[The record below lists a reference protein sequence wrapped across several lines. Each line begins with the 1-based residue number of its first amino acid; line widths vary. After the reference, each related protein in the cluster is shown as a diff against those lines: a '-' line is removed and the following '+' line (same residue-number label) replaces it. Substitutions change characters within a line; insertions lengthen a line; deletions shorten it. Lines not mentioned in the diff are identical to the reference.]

1 MVTDDLQEEI
11 ALVTGASSGI
21 GRATARELGSHGAAI
36 ALAARRDERL
46 RDVADTIEDESGVET
61 LVVPTDVTDDDQV
74 EAMVA
79 NTVDTLGGLDIV
91 VSNAGVNALTPVDD
105 MSTDEYRSIM
115 SVNVDGTFFTT
126 REVLPHLRASGG
138 HLVYM
143 GSFAGQYPRPHQPIY
158 ASTKWWLRGFA
169 LSLAG
174 DVGRDDVAV
183 TVVNPTEVLT
193 EIETA
198 QDAPGKEVFDQKRS
212 ATPEEVA
219 ENVAFA
225 VRRESPNTLNELDL
239 YSRDKFKEFAPPRSE
254 D

>member
-1 MVTDDLQEEI
+1 MGTDDLQGDV

-21 GRATARELGSHGAAI
+21 GRATAIELGSHGASV
-36 ALAARRDERL
+36 ALAARREDRL
-46 RDVADTIEDESGVET
+46 RAVAETIADDHAVET
-61 LVVPTDVTDDDQV
+61 LVVPTDVTDDTQV
-74 EAMVA
+74 ADMAAE
-79 NTVDTLGGLDIV
+79 TVRTLGGLDIV

-105 MSTDEYRSIM
+105 MSTEEYRSIM
-115 SVNVDGTFFTT
+115 AVNVDGTFYTT
-126 REVLPHLRASGG
+126 REVLPHLRESGG

-143 GSFAGQYPRPHQPIY
+143 GSFSGQYPRPHQPIY

-183 TVVNPTEVLT
+183 TVINPTEVLT

-198 QDAPGKEVFDQKRS
+198 QDAPGKEVFDQERS
-212 ATPEEVA
+212 ATPAEVA

-225 VRRESPNTLNELDL
+225 VRRESPNTLSELDL
-239 YSRDKFKEFAPPRSE
+239 YSRDKFKEFAPPRAE

>member
-1 MVTDDLQEEI
+1 MVTTDLEGDV

-21 GRATARELGSHGAAI
+21 GRATARELGSLGASVAV
-36 ALAARRDERL
+36 AARREDRL
-46 RDVADTIEDESGVET
+46 REVAETIDAESGVET
-61 LVVPTDVTDDDQV
+61 LVLQTDVTDDAQV
-74 EAMVA
+74 ETMVSE
-79 NTVDTLGGLDIV
+79 TVNALGGLDIV
-91 VSNAGVNALTPVDD
+91 VSNAGVNALTPVDE
-105 MSTDEYRSIM
+105 MSTEEYRSIM

-126 REVLPHLRASGG
+126 REALPHLQESGG
-138 HLVYM
+138 HIVYM

-174 DVGRDDVAV
+174 DVGSDDIAV
-183 TVVNPTEVLT
+183 TVINPTEVLT
-193 EIETA
+193 EIDTA
-198 QDAPGKEVFDQKRS
+198 QDSPGKEVFDQERS
-212 ATPEEVA
+212 ATPAEIA

-225 VRRESPNTLNELDL
+225 VLRDTPNTINELDL